1 MASDDL
7 TVRVLIEIR
16 DQITQLRIETTE
28 RLDGHDR
35 HFAQL
40 STDMGAMRTEMV
52 AVHGVLKDV
61 ATVMKGRRKL
71 EARVDRCEREID
83 ELKRKLG

>member
-16 DQITQLRIETTE
+16 DQITQLRIDTNE
-28 RLDGHDR
+28 RLDSHDR
-35 HFAQL
+35 HLAVL
-40 STDMGAMRTEMV
+40 GTDMGAVRTEMV
-52 AVHGVLKDV
+52 AVHDVLKDV

-71 EARVDRCEREID
+71 EARVDRCEREIE